1 MQQKIIMICAVSGAT
16 GLGGAH
22 AYVDLCGALLAAA
35 PFLSAAIDQTAGAGR
50 EAAKIVKNS
59 HFSQTYK
66 LGYKILL
73 LCEAEGT
80 PMPMV
85 VWYKDG
91 AELVKYKNVHVDE
104 AIINKTRIKSK
115 VEIDPGTIG
124 DQGIYVCLASNRN
137 GYDLKSFRM
146 EYYY

>member
-1 MQQKIIMICAVSGAT
+1 MSPGHVRHSEMRDRH
-16 GLGGAH
+16 L
-22 AYVDLCGALLAAA
+22 
-35 PFLSAAIDQTAGAGR
+35 
-50 EAAKIVKNS
+50 AAKIVKNS

-91 AELVKYKNVHVDE
+91 AELVKYKNVH
-104 AIINKTRIKSK
+104 
-115 VEIDPGTIG
+115 
-124 DQGIYVCLASNRN
+124 
-137 GYDLKSFRM
+137 
-146 EYYY
+146 